1 MVKTPLFFLC
11 TCEWRGVHTC
21 VCVCT
26 THIFG
31 GQRTTLVIFLSLHLI
46 FLRQV
51 SDLTWSSLICL
62 DCLSRE
68 LQRCSC
74 LYFPNA
80 GVTGVCHHTPL
91 FMCMMEI

>member
-1 MVKTPLFFLC
+1 MVKTPLFSLC
-11 TCEWRGVHTC
+11 MCEWRGVHAC
-21 VCVCT
+21 VCVCP
-26 THIFG
+26 THIFR
-31 GQRTTLVIFLSLHLI
+31 GQRSTLVIFLNLHLI

-68 LQRCSC
+68 FQRCSC

-80 GVTGVCHHTPL
+80 GITGVCRHTPL